1 VAAKAVID
9 LIANTKQ
16 FRSRM
21 DGVSR
26 RLKGLAGSMEA
37 VSRAARRML
46 VVGGAAAT
54 GATIA
59 FGSFE
64 QKMARVKALT
74 GATGD
79 QFKELNQT
87 ARDLGK
93 ATVFSANEA
102 AEAMASFAL
111 QGFQT
116 NQIIAAMPATLNLA
130 AAGQLAMGQA
140 AEITA
145 GIMRGMKLTTED
157 LVRVVDV
164 IAKAATSS
172 ATDVPML
179 GEAMKALGPIAKTA
193 GLSLEE
199 SVAVI
204 RAMSDVMIQGQ
215 MAGTSFRNILIRLQS
230 GSGESAKAM
239 KALGVSIKDDTGA
252 MKPFADIVDEIR
264 VALSQYDQVTQNAIV
279 AQIAGTRAV
288 AGFSEIM
295 ALGGD
300 TIRRYTKELADSG
313 GTADRIAK
321 IQINTLFGSFKLL
334 TSAATEMAI
343 TLGSQFKPAIEG
355 TANFLRSLIDGFNEL
370 NASTK
375 TTIAILGG
383 VGAAFVGLTAIAPF
397 VLKFL
402 AGTVLAVKALIPV
415 LVALKLELAILLT
428 NPIVAVL
435 AGVAAA
441 LIVAGKAWR
450 DYKRNVFEA
459 RQEMDATMAALG
471 SGITGFKDLAKARNE
486 LADAETLDEK
496 IAATENLIAVEKE
509 LINQIRQEAEQR
521 GSAASD
527 EQRADIMAQAER
539 NIARVNRQISQQTKS
554 LTALGDEKKRLAAIE
569 EQQAQRQRENAEQQ
583 AALMERTRKANA
595 KAATQIQDLTNA
607 IAVAKG
613 ETTEEALELVDL
625 FKLGAT
631 VEKIVELLDLQKQLK
646 DVESK
651 NERLENLKAEA
662 DVLRDSVKT
671 EKERKAEALAR
682 IDLLEN
688 EKLITA
694 EVAAKARDALN
705 AEKERAS
712 IVGKIE
718 GLRALYTRISEAAG
732 GRKSTGA
739 VSSPQQQSTAN
750 ATKKTADATQ
760 QTTKNTGTMSSVLQR
775 ILDMLVEV
783 RDGLPLAGAFS

>member
-1 VAAKAVID
+1 
-9 LIANTKQ
+9 
-16 FRSRM
+16 M

-46 VVGGAAAT
+46 LVGGAAAT
-54 GATIA
+54 GATVA

-74 GATGD
+74 TATDG
-79 QFKELNQT
+79 QFKELNQS

-111 QGFQT
+111 QGFRT
-116 NQIIAAMPATLNLA
+116 NQIIEAMPATLNLA

-145 GIMRGMKLTTED
+145 GIMRGMKLSTED

-179 GEAMKALGPIAKTA
+179 GEAMKALGPVAKTA

-239 KALGVSIKDDTGA
+239 KALGVSVKDNTGN

-264 VALSQYDQVTQNAIV
+264 VALQDYDSVTRNAIV

-295 ALGGD
+295 SLGGD
-300 TIRRYTKELADSG
+300 TIRRYTKELSDSG

-321 IQINTLFGSFKLL
+321 IQMSTLFGSFKLL

-343 TLGSQFKPAIEG
+343 TLGSEFKPAVEG
-355 TANFLRSLIDGFNEL
+355 TANLLRSLIDGFNEL
-370 NASTK
+370 NDTAK
-375 TTIAILGG
+375 ATIVVLGG
-383 VGAAFVGLTAIAPF
+383 VGAAFVGLTAVAPF

-402 AGTVLAVKALIPV
+402 GGTVFALKALLPV

-486 LADAETLDEK
+486 LADAKTLDEQ

-509 LINQIRQEAEQR
+509 LINQIKQEAEQR

-539 NIARVNRQISQQTKS
+539 NIARVNKQISDQTKA

-569 EQQAQRQRENAEQQ
+569 EQAAQRQREHAEHQ
-583 AALMERTRKANA
+583 AALMVRTEKANK
-595 KAATQIQDLTNA
+595 KAATQIQDLTDA

-613 ETTEEALELVDL
+613 ETTEGALEVVDL
-625 FKLGAT
+625 FKLGAS
-631 VEKIVELLDLQKQLK
+631 VDQMAKLLDLQKELK
-646 DVESK
+646 DVEAK
-651 NERLENLKAEA
+651 NERAENLKAEA
-662 DVLRDSVKT
+662 DALRESVKT
-671 EKERKAEALAR
+671 EKELKAEKLAR
-682 IDLLEN
+682 IDLLEKEN
-688 EKLITA
+688 RITA
-694 EVAAKARDALN
+694 EVAQKARDALN
-705 AEKERAS
+705 VEKERRS
-712 IVGKIE
+712 IVGQIE
-718 GLRALYTRISEAAG
+718 GLRALHSRISQAAG
-732 GRKSTGA
+732 GRKATGA

-760 QTTKNTGTMSSVLQR
+760 LTAKNSGTITSVLNR
-775 ILDMLVEV
+775 ILDLLVEV
-783 RDGLPLAGAFS
+783 SEKVPFAGAFS